1 MGLFT
6 ELPPEDAAAIA
17 RRYGLGDVRALA
29 PIPAGTIN
37 SNFALETDRGRY
49 FVRINE
55 GKREDEVAWEAALVR
70 DLAAAGIPA
79 PVPLAPGTA
88 GAPPYLAWRDR
99 WISVFAWC
107 PGRHLAPAEV
117 TPAAAAALG
126 RMLARI
132 HVAGLGVEPARRRP
146 SRYGFAALEARLA
159 QVAAAAAPGGPHPEL
174 ADVAAVLADERA
186 VLADAATV
194 ATRAAAT
201 TGIIHADLFRD
212 NVLWDAGADTDTGEI
227 TAVLDFE
234 QASAGSLIYDL
245 AVCLNDW
252 CWPAGPAAG
261 LSANLAS
268 AMVAG
273 YQDVRALGPRDLMAL
288 PIEVRAAAWRF
299 TLTRLTAVYLPA
311 VDNPEKDFREFFARL
326 VAWRAGGLAGVLG
339 SV

>member
-17 RRYGLGDVRALA
+17 RRYGLGDVRALT

-55 GKREDEVAWEAALVR
+55 GKREAEVAWEAALVG

-79 PVPLAPGTA
+79 PVPLAPEG
-88 GAPPYLAWRDR
+88 GPPYLAWRDR

-117 TPAAAAALG
+117 TAAAAAALG
-126 RMLARI
+126 GMLARI
-132 HVAGLGVEPARRRP
+132 HVAGLAVASSRRRP
-146 SRYGFAALEARLA
+146 SRYGLAALEARLA

-186 VLADAATV
+186 VLADAAT
-194 ATRAAAT
+194 AAARDAAT
-201 TGIIHADLFRD
+201 AGIIHADLFRD
-212 NVLWDAGADTDTGEI
+212 NVLWDDGSI

-234 QASAGSLIYDL
+234 QASAGSLAYDL

-252 CWPAGPAAG
+252 CWPAGPTAG

-273 YQDVRALGPRDLMAL
+273 YQDVRALDPRDLMAL

-299 TLTRLTAVYLPA
+299 TLTRLTDVYLPA
-311 VDNPEKDFREFFARL
+311 VDNPDKDYREFFARL
-326 VAWRAGGLAGVLG
+326 VAWRAGGLVGALG
-339 SV
+339 PV